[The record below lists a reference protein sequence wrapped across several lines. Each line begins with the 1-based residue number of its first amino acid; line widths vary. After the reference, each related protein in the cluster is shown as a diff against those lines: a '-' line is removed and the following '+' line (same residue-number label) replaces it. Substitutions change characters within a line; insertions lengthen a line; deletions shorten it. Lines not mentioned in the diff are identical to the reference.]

1 MARFLLRMDIGST
14 ARLGP
19 GKIELLE
26 GIRDTG
32 SISAAGRR
40 MKMSYKRAWLLVDS
54 LNQAFRQ
61 PVVVA
66 QHGGKAGGGAALTG
80 FGAELVARYRRVEG
94 AAARA
99 FAREIAPLEAE
110 LQQSDAKQGPV
121 PRGEGRARGSAG
133 R

>member
-1 MARFLLRMDIGST
+1 MEIGSA

-66 QHGGKAGGGAALTG
+66 QHGGKAGGGAALTP
-80 FGAELVARYRRVEG
+80 FGADLVARYRRVEATAG
-94 AAARA
+94 RA
-99 FAREIAPLEAE
+99 FAREMAPLEREFA
-110 LQQSDAKQGPV
+110 APAAA
-121 PRGEGRARGSAG
+121 PR
-133 R
+133 

>member
-1 MARFLLRMDIGST
+1 MSKLLLRVEMGDG

-26 GIRDTG
+26 HIRDTG

-40 MKMSYKRAWLLVDS
+40 MRMSYKRAWLLVDS
-54 LNQAFRQ
+54 LNQAFRR

-66 QHGGKAGGGAALTG
+66 QHGGRAGGGAALTP
-80 FGAELVARYRRVEG
+80 FGAEVVARYRRVEAEARRSFARHLQALEADLTAVPPG
-94 AAARA
+94 QGQAAA
-99 FAREIAPLEAE
+99 
-110 LQQSDAKQGPV
+110 
-121 PRGEGRARGSAG
+121 PRRR

>member
-1 MARFLLRMDIGST
+1 MARLLVRMDLGSS

-40 MKMSYKRAWLLVDS
+40 MRMSYKRAWMLVDS
-54 LNQAFRQ
+54 LNQAFRR

-66 QHGGKAGGGAALTG
+66 QHGGKAGGGAALTD
-80 FGAELVARYRRVEG
+80 FGAELVARYRRVE
-94 AAARA
+94 AAATRA
-99 FAREIAPLEAE
+99 FAREIDSLEAE
-110 LQQSDAKQGPV
+110 L
-121 PRGEGRARGSAG
+121 GEPLRSGSRAG
-133 R
+133 RT

>member
-1 MARFLLRMDIGST
+1 MARLVLRIDIDSS

-54 LNQAFRQ
+54 LNQAFAQ
-61 PVVVA
+61 PVIVA
-66 QHGGKAGGGAALTG
+66 QHGGKAGGGAALTD
-80 FGAELVARYRRVEG
+80 FGAELIDRYRRVEA

-99 FAREIAPLEAE
+99 LEREIAPLEQE
-110 LQQSDAKQGPV
+110 LVS
-121 PRGEGRARGSAG
+121 ARTRKAAG
-133 R
+133 RRG

>member
-1 MARFLLRMDIGST
+1 MARLLLRMDIGSS

-54 LNQAFRQ
+54 LNHGFGQ
-61 PVVVA
+61 PVVIA
-66 QHGGKAGGGAALTG
+66 QHGGKAGGGAVLTA
-80 FGAELVARYRRVEG
+80 FGAELVARYRRVE
-94 AAARA
+94 AAALRA
-99 FAREIAPLEAE
+99 FARDIQPLEANLE
-110 LQQSDAKQGPV
+110 
-121 PRGEGRARGSAG
+121 
-133 R
+133 